1 MRVCII
7 LEGSYPFITGGVSAW
22 VHDLLLGLP
31 DLEFSLFTISPEPN
45 MPLRYKLPPNVVE
58 HRNFVVSDPH
68 PSTVKLRNP
77 GKLLKEIVRIH
88 GRFLSGDVPDLT
100 GLIRSIPEGYNLS
113 KLALRSKEGWAMVV
127 EANQRRNPI
136 YPFTDYF
143 WAWYSAHALLF
154 RVLAASLPEAD
165 VYHAVSTGFAGLAAY
180 AARARTGRPLLLT
193 EHGLY
198 HKEREMEI
206 RRSSLVKG
214 YQRDLWISIYNQ
226 ISRLCYRK
234 ADLITALFEENRQY
248 QMDFG
253 APEERTLVLPNGI
266 DIERYSVSRY
276 KRPGFHVGLVGRVV
290 PIKDVKTFILAAKIV
305 LDEVKDAR
313 FYCIGPTDEDPAY
326 YEDCRMLVESL
337 KIGDR
342 FEFTGRKNVLDYY
355 AFLDV
360 VALTS
365 VKEAQPLVILEAY
378 CAGIPVV
385 STRVGNVPEM
395 LDYDDRFLAYTKD
408 SVQIAKGILYIY
420 NHPEE
425 IRELAAQNREKVRT
439 FYDKQLLLERIRGIY
454 QRLGE
459 EKA

>member
-7 LEGSYPFITGGVSAW
+7 LEGSYPYITGGVSAW

-31 DLEFSLFTISPEPN
+31 EIEFSLFTISPEPD
-45 MPLRYKLPPNVVE
+45 MPLRYKLPSNVVE

-68 PSTVKLRNP
+68 PSTVKVRNP
-77 GKLLKEIVRIH
+77 GKILKEIVRLH
-88 GRFLSGDVPDLT
+88 GRFFSGDVPDLS
-100 GLIRSIPEGYNLS
+100 GLIQSIPEGYNLS
-113 KLALRSKEGWAMVV
+113 KLALRSQEGWAMVV

-154 RVLAASLPEAD
+154 RVLAAPMPEAD

-180 AARARTGRPLLLT
+180 AAKSRKGKPFLLT

-253 APEERTLVLPNGI
+253 APEERTMVLPNGI
-266 DIERYSVSRY
+266 DIGRYSVQRH

-326 YEDCRMLVESL
+326 YEDCKMLVESL
-337 KIGDR
+337 RIGDR

-355 AFLDV
+355 EFLDV

-395 LDYDDRFLAYTKD
+395 LAYDDRFLAYAKD

-420 NHPEE
+420 KHPEE
-425 IRELAAQNREKVRT
+425 ITELIAKNREKVLT
-439 FYDKQLLLERIRGIY
+439 FYDKRILLERIRGIY
-454 QRLGE
+454 HQLEQG
-459 EKA
+459 KG